1 MPNQPTF
8 DFAADPASGRA
19 CTISAARQ
27 LIPSWQGQYDSFCSI
42 YAIINGLR
50 LVLAPIAPLSEE
62 ECERLFRFGVRL
74 LAERDELV
82 ACAQDGLE
90 LPSYQIVAHAM
101 ANHVGQH
108 SSAMVVV
115 EQLFASDDGVSLV
128 DLVDAVRAAIDR
140 QCVALV
146 SLTGTYDHYTVIC
159 GYSPARLRLF
169 DSYGYAWIN
178 IAACDVAKPSATA
191 RHRIDT
197 SSLLAFS
204 AAPLRPHTPW
214 PKSRRTHDYPGPLPR
229 DRGRRTRCR
238 VRRAHRTL
246 RTADRAHIRIPVCDR
261 GHLRDRQFGHAQQ
274 RGPTHL

>member
-1 MPNQPTF
+1 VPSQPTF
-8 DFAADPASGRA
+8 DFAVDVARGRA

-27 LIPSWQGQYDSFCSI
+27 LTPSWQGKYDSFCSI

-50 LVLAPIAPLSEE
+50 LVLAPIAPLADE

-108 SSAMVVV
+108 SRALVGV

-128 DLVDAVRAAIDR
+128 DLVDATKTAIGR
-140 QCVALV
+140 HKVVLV
-146 SLTGTYDHYTVIC
+146 SLAGTYDHYTVVC
-159 GYSPARLRLF
+159 GYSPTRLRLF

-178 IAACDVAKPSATA
+178 IAACDVATSSAAA
-191 RHRIDT
+191 RDRIDAA
-197 SSLLAFS
+197 SLLAFS
-204 AAPLRPHTPW
+204 AASTAA
-214 PKSRRTHDYPGPLPR
+214 
-229 DRGRRTRCR
+229 
-238 VRRAHRTL
+238 AHVQTDPQDQ
-246 RTADRAHIRIPVCDR
+246 A
-261 GHLRDRQFGHAQQ
+261 
-274 RGPTHL
+274 